1 MGRAASNAYSTDVLV
16 RSQNDNSDCGVDVTD
31 AASLS
36 GFLCA
41 APVRQKMMSLFN
53 GQERTITYLR
63 DLLNQAGWKLTSV
76 HNDKPSARRYQ
87 KVIAVP
93 I

>member
-1 MGRAASNAYSTDVLV
+1 MMGLV
-16 RSQNDNSDCGVDVTD
+16 
-31 AASLS
+31 
-36 GFLCA
+36 
-41 APVRQKMMSLFN
+41 N

-63 DLLNQAGWKLTSV
+63 DLLNQAGWKLTAVYYDAPSV
-76 HNDKPSARRYQ
+76 LRFQ

>member
-1 MGRAASNAYSTDVLV
+1 LELKIGDD
-16 RSQNDNSDCGVDVTD
+16 RSDIP
-31 AASLS
+31 L
-36 GFLCA
+36 
-41 APVRQKMMSLFN
+41 KMMGFFN

-63 DLLNQAGWKLTSV
+63 DLFNQAGWKLTAVQHDPPSV
-76 HNDKPSARRYQ
+76 VRFQ

>member
-1 MGRAASNAYSTDVLV
+1 MVMTELTCFMVPL
-16 RSQNDNSDCGVDVTD
+16 
-31 AASLS
+31 
-36 GFLCA
+36 
-41 APVRQKMMSLFN
+41 KMMGFFN

-63 DLLNQAGWKLTSV
+63 DLLDQAGWKLTAVHHDAPSV
-76 HNDKPSARRYQ
+76 VRFQ